1 MRITS
6 ATFVKGVIGTDAI
19 LDRDLPQV
27 AFIGRSNV
35 GKSSTINAIVGRKN
49 LAQSSNKPGKTRQIN
64 VYLINQ
70 NFYLLDLPGY
80 GFASGSREDREWLT
94 KVINWYLF
102 RSGHE
107 QKLLALII
115 DANVG
120 PTKDDLEMI
129 EALETARKNYV
140 IVANKVDKIKK
151 SEYDARLQKVK
162 EVAGFHR
169 VIPFSSA
176 KGIGIGELI
185 QEILT

>member
-6 ATFVKGVIGTDAI
+6 ATFVKGVVGTDAI
-19 LDRDLPQV
+19 LAGEKPQI

-64 VYLINQ
+64 VYLLNK
-70 NFYLLDLPGY
+70 NYYLLDLPGY
-80 GFASGSREDREWLT
+80 GFASGSQEEREWLH

-102 RSGHE
+102 RTE
-107 QKLLALII
+107 YQQKVLALIV

-120 PTKDDLEMI
+120 PTPDDVDMI
-129 EALETARKNYV
+129 NALDAARKNFV
-140 IVANKVDKIKK
+140 VVANKVDKIKAT
-151 SEYDARLQKVK
+151 EYDAKLQKVR
-162 EVAGFHR
+162 EAAGFHK

-176 KGIGIGELI
+176 KNIGIGELI
-185 QEILT
+185 EEILK